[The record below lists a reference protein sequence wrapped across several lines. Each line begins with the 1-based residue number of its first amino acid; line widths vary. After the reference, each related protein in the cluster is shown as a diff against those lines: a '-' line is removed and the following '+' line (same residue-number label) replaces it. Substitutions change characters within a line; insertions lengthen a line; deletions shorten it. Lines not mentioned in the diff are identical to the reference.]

1 MPELPWIFTRLNFRS
16 LIDILAV
23 ALVIF
28 WLLWV
33 AQGTRATQLIRG
45 LVILIGGVLLASSIF
60 NLEALN
66 WLLSKLWPF
75 LIVAIPIIFQQELRR
90 AIEQIGH
97 TGQWLRP
104 PFATQAE
111 TAMDQAVE
119 ELSRAAAHLS
129 RIECG
134 ALVVI
139 ERETS
144 LQEYADRGVPVDAM
158 ITRQLLINI
167 FFPNSPLHDGAVI
180 IRRDRLL
187 AAACILPLSETEI
200 AESHLGTRHRAAIGI
215 TEEADALAVVV
226 SEETGA
232 ISLAHN
238 GRLVPNLD
246 QERLRRALRSLL
258 KLDRETPTGP
268 VRLPADARAAERPG
282 QPASRATPPNC
293 ASTAADSPAPSRGA
307 TAAHD

>member
-1 MPELPWIFTRLNFRS
+1 MPELPWIFTRLNARS

-45 LVILIGGVLLASSIF
+45 LIILIGGVLLAASIF

-66 WLLSKLWPF
+66 WLLSKMWPF
-75 LIVAIPIIFQQELRR
+75 LIVAVPIIFQQELRR
-90 AIEQIGH
+90 ALEQLGH

-104 PFATQAE
+104 PFSTHVE
-111 TAMDQAVE
+111 TSMDHAVDE
-119 ELSRAAAHLS
+119 ISRAAAHLS

-134 ALVVI
+134 ALIVI
-139 ERETS
+139 ERETD
-144 LQEYADRGVPVDAM
+144 LQEYSDRGVPVDAT

-180 IRRDRLL
+180 IRGDRLL

-200 AESHLGTRHRAAIGI
+200 AESSVGTRHRAAIGI
-215 TEEADALAVVV
+215 SEESDALAVVV
-226 SEETGA
+226 SEETGS

-258 KLDRETPTGP
+258 KLDRDPRGGTGRSP
-268 VRLPADARAAERPG
+268 SDRRSRERPPG
-282 QPASRATPPNC
+282 QSAPAVTTDPN
-293 ASTAADSPAPSRGA
+293 AAPAVGNRGA
-307 TAAHD
+307 SAAHD